1 MAIWGEKV
9 YVPAIMGAS
18 GITKEQAKTCLY
30 YAVAT
35 YLIPDELKRIPLLT
49 IQGPQG
55 TGKTNLLNQMAK
67 MVNKPKKITAQ
78 TPATLRDSLNNTT
91 TALIDEG
98 DQIIEDLLIRRYDV
112 KTSSVIHNIPLGGNL
127 FRRMKANIF
136 GATIIVRRTP
146 FQDPALT
153 SRSLIVKTQYKPGT
167 YKIKQ
172 LKKAREDLPSVAEEV
187 ELADT
192 TSDRIRD
199 NWMPLQAVAEYLEDE
214 EWIEYSNNVIEKSLK
229 SFIGSQR
236 YEPEQALLIV
246 LRENMTST
254 ELSIENDV
262 ELSTIRNE
270 LKTVFDIH
278 MKNSQIEVMCRDLGF
293 IIRVHRGY
301 PRVKANVKRLKR
313 LLKERNI

>member
-1 MAIWGEKV
+1 MDIWGEKV

-35 YLIPDELKRIPLLT
+35 YLIPDTLKRIPLLL
-49 IQGPQG
+49 IHGSHG
-55 TGKTNLLNQMAK
+55 TGKTSLLNQMVK
-67 MVNKPKKITAQ
+67 MVNKPKKITAK
-78 TPATLRDSLNNTT
+78 TFATLRDSLNNTT

-98 DQIIEDLLIRRYDV
+98 DQIIEELLINRYDV
-112 KTSSVIHNIPLGGNL
+112 KTSSVVHNMPLGNNM
-127 FRRMKANIF
+127 FRRTKANIF

-153 SRSLIVKTQYKPGT
+153 SRSIIIKTQYRPGE
-167 YKIKQ
+167 YKIKPF
-172 LKKAREDLPSVAEEV
+172 KKARAALSDIAEDI
-187 ELADT
+187 ELNNK

-199 NWMPLQAVAEYLEDE
+199 NWMPLQAVAESLNDDG
-214 EWIEYSNNVIEKSLK
+214 WLEYSNKEIEKSSK
-229 SFIGSQR
+229 SFIGGQK

-246 LRENMTST
+246 LRENMTS
-254 ELSIENDV
+254 EGSSVANDV
-262 ELSTIRNE
+262 ELSVIRNE
-270 LKTVFDIH
+270 LKMVFDIH
-278 MKNSQIEVMCRDLGF
+278 MKNSQIEAVCRDLGF